1 MMLNKEMLLLSA
13 REKKF
18 RGRGWDVQV
27 GSYSIP
33 GVELTNKVY
42 GYSKSDDNLYMN
54 FGSIQPISLDTPSL
68 TALLTWENSI
78 FGSYWTTHCNLHNI
92 TLCREDTSQI
102 IYFPST
108 TSGQEIVRGESF
120 FTSSDVGKTVR
131 VLILE

>member
-1 MMLNKEMLLLSA
+1 MMLNKELLLLSA

-18 RGRGWDVQV
+18 RGRGWDVEV
-27 GSYSIP
+27 GRFSIP
-33 GVELTNKVY
+33 DVELTNKVY
-42 GYSKSDDNLYMN
+42 GYSKVDGDLYWN

-68 TALLTWENSI
+68 TMLQTWENSI
-78 FGSYWTTHCNLHNI
+78 FGSYWTTHCNLNNI

-108 TSGQEIVRGESF
+108 TSGSQMIKESF

>member
-1 MMLNKEMLLLSA
+1 MLNKELLLLSA

-27 GSYSIP
+27 ERYSNP
-33 GVELTNKVY
+33 VVDLKMY
-42 GYSKSDDNLYMN
+42 GYANGDFNN
-54 FGSIQPISLDTPSL
+54 AVFGSIQPISLDTPSL
-68 TALLTWENSI
+68 TSLFTWENSI
-78 FGSYWTTHCNLHNI
+78 FGSYWTTHSNLKNT
-92 TLCREDTSQI
+92 TLCRKDTSQI

-108 TSGQEIVRGESF
+108 TAELQTVRGESF

>member
-1 MMLNKEMLLLSA
+1 M
-13 REKKF
+13 
-18 RGRGWDVQV
+18 
-27 GSYSIP
+27 
-33 GVELTNKVY
+33 Y
-42 GYSKSDDNLYMN
+42 GYSKSDDDLYMN

-68 TALLTWENSI
+68 TSLQTWENSI
-78 FGSYWTTHCNLHNI
+78 FGSYWTTHCNLHNT